1 MDSKLQQILEQ
12 LQTLDFKGMYNTDFL
27 HTWDKTTDELRAMY
41 LVADALRNLRERNIS
56 TRIFQSGLAVSN
68 FRDNS
73 TRTRFSFASGSNLLG
88 LQLQDL
94 DESKSQVAHGETV
107 RETAT

>member
-1 MDSKLQQILEQ
+1 MDAQLKGYLDKLSKL
-12 LQTLDFKGMYNTDFL
+12 DFSKMYNNDFL
-27 HTWDKTTDELRAMY
+27 HTWDKTTDELKAMY

-73 TRTRFSFASGSNLLG
+73 TRTRFSLL
-88 LQLQDL
+88 L
-94 DESKSQVAHGETV
+94 SCVAT
-107 RETAT
+107 